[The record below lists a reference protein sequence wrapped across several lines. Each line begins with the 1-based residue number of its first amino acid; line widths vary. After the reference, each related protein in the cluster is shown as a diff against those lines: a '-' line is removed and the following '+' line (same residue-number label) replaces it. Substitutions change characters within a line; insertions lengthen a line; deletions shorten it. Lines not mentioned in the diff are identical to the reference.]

1 MPAIV
6 GLSRG
11 AKNENHPLS
20 RRSRFPRAASA
31 ALVRDDLSRPG
42 LAGDVFSRDARSSAG
57 TAAVDHHPHPVA
69 DRLQLLGRDVELR
82 LCGRRRH
89 RLPAAAAAVVDR
101 LDEVRCDTRAA
112 VGDRRHVDRH
122 RHRRHRDRALADSYR
137 DRFAGVPLLVPGLLL
152 PLGRWHQTRDLVG
165 QIDAALHAKPEQR
178 GPLVDAIDAEHV
190 GDGVEVDVTRL
201 RNRGLEVDR
210 PVAALLPALEIASVE
225 VGPASAVHVE
235 VRIDDVLFEAG
246 QRRPPS

>member
-1 MPAIV
+1 MSFPATRARPPVPLPLTTAHIPSRIACSFSGVMSNFDCAGGV
-6 GLSRG
+6 GTG
-11 AKNENHPLS
+11 FQPL
-20 RRSRFPRAASA
+20 P
-31 ALVRDDLSRPG
+31 LP
-42 LAGDVFSRDARSSAG
+42 SS
-57 TAAVDHHPHPVA
+57 
-69 DRLQLLGRDVELR
+69 
-82 LCGRRRH
+82 
-89 RLPAAAAAVVDR
+89 DR
-101 LDEVRCDTRAA
+101 LDEVGCDARAA

-122 RHRRHRDRALADSYR
+122 RHRRHRDRALADAYR
-137 DRFAGVPLLVPGLLL
+137 DRFAGVPLLMPGLLL

-190 GDGVEVDVTRL
+190 GDGVEVDVARL